1 MKNPN
6 LKEKE
11 GRYDLLETNQ
21 APPSALICWGSK
33 DQPEAKISNN
43 LRKKKK
49 VRRSVAKQQIQ

>member
-11 GRYDLLETNQ
+11 KEGRYNLVETNQ
-21 APPSALICWGSK
+21 TPPSALMK

>member
-11 GRYDLLETNQ
+11 KEGRYNLVETNQ
-21 APPSALICWGSK
+21 TPPSALIK